1 MKNEGTA
8 DRVIRVVIGIALLCL
23 LFLLRVHGPNY
34 WIGWLGLIGLVPL
47 LTGLLGACPMYSLL
61 GIRTCKVSQPG
72 K

>member
-8 DRVIRVVIGIALLCL
+8 DRVIRVVIGIDLFGL
-23 LFLLRVHGPNY
+23 LFLLSEHGLKY

-47 LTGLLGACPMYSLL
+47 LTGLRGVCPIYTLL
-61 GIRTCKVSQPG
+61 GIRTCGAKPSG